1 LVVVGRVVKA
11 GDVVHADCEPDWD
24 CDPDWHCDCEPDWD
38 WDWEPDW
45 DWDWEGDW
53 SCALAAPAQRRTGS
67 AAEAAVTPIFVNMR
81 TNNSPSGGMGLKAP

>member
-1 LVVVGRVVKA
+1 VVVGRVLNVVK
-11 GDVVHADCEPDWD
+11 VDCEPDWD
-24 CDPDWHCDCEPDWD
+24 WDCEPDWD

-45 DWDWEGDW
+45 DWDW

-81 TNNSPSGGMGLKAP
+81 TNNSPSGGMGLEAP